1 MAPREQIEQLERD
14 ADQIEKEIDDR
25 RQRLVLIW
33 EELAR
38 RKRDDR
44 PRHTS
49 VTIDAD
55 GRYSRT
61 P

>member
-1 MAPREQIEQLERD
+1 MTPREQIEQLERE

-33 EELAR
+33 GELAR

-44 PRHTS
+44 SRHTS

-55 GRYSRT
+55 GRYSSR
-61 P
+61 